1 VEARIVDELPFAF
14 GWIAPQPRFMQRCS
28 HAVAAGGRVW
38 VIDPVADDAALDRVL
53 ALGEPGGVVQLL
65 DRHARDCALVAGQLG
80 VPHYAVPDEPPH
92 GVPFEILPVLRWR
105 HWHEVALWFPEQRT
119 LVCAEALGTAQF
131 YRAPSE
137 RLAVSPLQRLVR
149 PRSLLSVEPEHIL
162 VGHGEG
168 VHDDATAALRDAIA
182 HARRRMPAWFWA
194 GLRAHGPFGTQRRRA
209 TAEEAPSPDS

>member
-1 VEARIVDELPFAF
+1 
-14 GWIAPQPRFMQRCS
+14 
-28 HAVAAGGRVW
+28 
-38 VIDPVADDAALDRVL
+38 
-53 ALGEPGGVVQLL
+53 
-65 DRHARDCALVAGQLG
+65 
-80 VPHYAVPDEPPH
+80 
-92 GVPFEILPVLRWR
+92 
-105 HWHEVALWFPEQRT
+105 
-119 LVCAEALGTAQF
+119 
-131 YRAPSE
+131 
-137 RLAVSPLQRLVR
+137 VSPLQRLVR